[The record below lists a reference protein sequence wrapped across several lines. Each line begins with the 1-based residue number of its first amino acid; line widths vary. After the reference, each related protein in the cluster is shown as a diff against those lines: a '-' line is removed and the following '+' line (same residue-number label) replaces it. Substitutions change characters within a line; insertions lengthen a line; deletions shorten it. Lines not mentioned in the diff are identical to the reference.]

1 MSRHF
6 RRHDDGVRMQL
17 GDVEVELLH
26 GLQRGLR
33 AALEGSDPHDP
44 VVRRLFPPTVR
55 GDQEAD
61 HELRGLIHDDLLR
74 SRLDGLHTL
83 LELLERGTRRG
94 RGIRVELVEEEP
106 LLVLGVLND
115 LRLAIGA
122 QVGIESLE
130 RDRLDPDDPVTYR
143 VAVMDHLGWLQEQL
157 LHVLDPSS
165 TRIHD
170 EHE

>member
-1 MSRHF
+1 M
-6 RRHDDGVRMQL
+6 
-17 GDVEVELLH
+17 
-26 GLQRGLR
+26 
-33 AALEGSDPHDP
+33 
-44 VVRRLFPPTVR
+44 
-55 GDQEAD
+55 
-61 HELRGLIHDDLLR
+61 
-74 SRLDGLHTL
+74 
-83 LELLERGTRRG
+83 
-94 RGIRVELVEEEP
+94 
-106 LLVLGVLND
+106 LGVLND